1 MLWIENG
8 RLINPATNYDKNVNI
23 LIDEG
28 KISKITQKTLDE
40 TKNEEENC
48 RKNLYRYPAV
58 WILIFLHDNNA
69 CLYDR
74 ASLCQCNDLG
84 ESN

>member
-40 TKNEEENC
+40 TKNEE
-48 RKNLYRYPAV
+48 
-58 WILIFLHDNNA
+58 
-69 CLYDR
+69 
-74 ASLCQCNDLG
+74 
-84 ESN
+84 